1 MSTPT
6 LRPFQTE
13 LKAGVFREW
22 NAGARNVVMQLATG
36 GGKTVTL
43 SDIVREF
50 MAGGFACVMAHRT
63 ELVGQLSLTL
73 ARYGIR
79 HHVVGSDAVRRNIAK
94 LHVEELGRSYV
105 DANAPCIVASVD
117 TLIRAD
123 CSAWA
128 GRVTLWVVD
137 EGHHLVLDNKWH
149 RAISLFTHRDVRG
162 LLPTATPLRAD
173 GKGLGRPEIGGAG
186 VADCMVEGP
195 PARWLIDNKY
205 LTDYRII
212 APTTDLEM
220 LAEVGAS
227 GDWST
232 QQLREAA
239 QRSHIVGDAVKA
251 YCKWAW
257 GKLCIVFTTDVQTA
271 MEMTLAFQAAG
282 VRAECLT
289 GKTDDYVR
297 RMMLRKF
304 AAREIDV
311 IVAVDIVSEG
321 FDLPAIE
328 AIILARPTQSYALFA
343 QQFGRVLRI
352 LEGKLWALVIDLA
365 GNVIRHQGPPDKP
378 RVWSLVSREKRGK
391 KEDGIP
397 YRVCPECL
405 SPYERYHRE
414 CPYCG
419 HYPEPAARS
428 APEHVDGDLAELS
441 PEVLARL
448 RGEAEAVDKSV
459 AQLRSEMA
467 RDNWGPI
474 VAGAQLKHH
483 ERRQAAQPVLRA
495 AMALWGGRQRALGLA
510 DNAIQR
516 AFFLRFG
523 LSTLEAMALHAKDA
537 EALTAKIEKVLT

>member
-1 MSTPT
+1 MNTPT
-6 LRPFQTE
+6 LRPFQRD
-13 LKAGVFREW
+13 LKASVFREW
-22 NAGARNVVMQLATG
+22 NAGASNVLMQLATG

-63 ELVGQLSLTL
+63 ELVGQLSVTL

-79 HHVVGSDAVRRNIAK
+79 HHIVGSDAVRRAIAK

-105 DANAPCIVASVD
+105 DANAPCVVASVD
-117 TLIRAD
+117 TLVRAD

-162 LLPTATPLRAD
+162 LLPTATPCRAD
-173 GKGLGRPEIGGAG
+173 GKGLGRPALGGAG

-195 PARWLIDNKY
+195 PMRWLIDEKF

-239 QRSHIVGDAVKA
+239 KRSHIVGDVVKA
-251 YCKWAW
+251 YCKWAF
-257 GKLCIVFTTDVQTA
+257 GKLCIVFTTDVETA
-271 MEMTLAFQAAG
+271 TEMTLAFQAAG
-282 VRAECLT
+282 IRAECLT
-289 GKTDDYVR
+289 GKTDAYVR
-297 RMMLRKF
+297 RMMLKKF
-304 AAREIDV
+304 ARREIDV

-328 AIILARPTQSYALFA
+328 AIILARPTQSYSLFA
-343 QQFGRVLRI
+343 QQFGRVLRT
-352 LEGKLWALVIDLA
+352 LDGKIWALVIDLC

-378 RVWSLVSREKRGK
+378 RIFSLASRERRGK
-391 KEDGIP
+391 REDGIP

-405 SPYERYHRE
+405 SPYERTYRE

-448 RGEAEAVDKSV
+448 RQAANEVDRTRADV
-459 AQLRSEMA
+459 MSEMA
-467 RDNWGPI
+467 ANRWGPI
-474 VAGAQLKHH
+474 VANVQLRNH
-483 ERRQAAQPVLRA
+483 ERRQEAQPVLRA
-495 AMALWGGRQRALGLA
+495 AMALWGGRQRAKGLT
-510 DNAIQR
+510 DSAIQR
-516 AFFLRFG
+516 AFYFSFG
-523 LSTLEAMALHAKDA
+523 LSTLEAMALHARDA
-537 EALTAKIEKVLT
+537 EALTGKIEKALA